1 MTSPRKS
8 FSHSDR
14 RVALLVNPYSAKGK
28 WIRTPRLRQFF
39 QRNFPGR
46 VFDQAR
52 DKPSM
57 IELARRLSLDNDVLV
72 VLGGDGTLSDVMQGI
87 FKAGRQNDVVLGI
100 IPLGSGNAIRS
111 SLQIPKSISR
121 ALKVLSRGEP
131 RPIDLIEVDGQIAS
145 LVSIGATAIVT
156 HKKSQSSVP
165 GLLGYLL
172 ASRIIFTHPREEMTV
187 TLFEG
192 RDYKGRRFEEKTFKL
207 KLFDCVINKTNH
219 FGYNWIIAPKA
230 QIDDGYLD
238 VTLFDIRA
246 HSYILSFP
254 LIYLGHYQKILK
266 HYKVKRMIVRGSNL
280 QIQYNGEPMAARDTV
295 EITVLPK
302 ALRVIAPRRTI
313 KGRKDRPSI

>member
-8 FSHSDR
+8 FSHAGR

-39 QRNFPGR
+39 QRNFPDR
-46 VFDQAR
+46 VFDEAR

-57 IELARRLSLDNDVLV
+57 IELARGLSLDNDMLV
-72 VLGGDGTLSDVMQGI
+72 VLGGDGTLADVMQGI
-87 FKAGRQNDVVLGI
+87 FSAGRQNDVVLGI
-100 IPLGSGNAIRS
+100 LPLGSGNALRS
-111 SLQIPKSISR
+111 SLQIPKQISR
-121 ALKVLSRGEP
+121 ALKVLNRGEP
-131 RPIDLIEVDGQIAS
+131 RPIDLIKVDGQIAN
-145 LVSIGATAIVT
+145 LVSIGATAVVT
-156 HKKSQSSVP
+156 HKKSQSTVP

-172 ASRIIFTHPREEMTV
+172 ASRLIFTHPRQERTV
-187 TLFEG
+187 TLFNG
-192 RDYKGRRFEEKTFKL
+192 RDYRGRRFEELTLKL

-219 FGYNWIIAPKA
+219 FGYNWTIAPKA

-246 HSYILSFP
+246 HSYIFYFP

-266 HYKVKRMIVRGSNL
+266 HFKVRRMIVRGSNL
-280 QIQYNGEPMAARDTV
+280 QIQYNGEPMAARDSV

-313 KGRKDRPSI
+313 KNRDDRSSI